1 MEARF
6 TAAERAAAAAGDG
19 SGGTKLSG
27 SLAVST
33 DTRVDNRGRIFFALR
48 GEKFDAHDYL
58 PQAVASG
65 ADALCIRRD
74 RADRAPAGIPVLLV
88 DDTLA
93 AYQACGAFHR
103 NRFPNLTA
111 VGVTGSVGKTSVKE
125 MLRAIFT
132 AAVGADAVLCTEG
145 NTNNQIGV
153 VQNLLRLHAGH
164 RFAVLE
170 AGTSA
175 PGEIAPLAKIIRP
188 VGAIVNSI
196 APCHL
201 EKLGDLKGVAREKG
215 AMFRAL
221 PPDGVAVFPQNVP
234 EAETLRESAAGRKIV
249 NFGMDGAGE
258 VSSFWLGGSLDG
270 GKFLLRFPGGEEF
283 TVEWP
288 LSGPHNALNAAG
300 AAALAFHCGVAPATI
315 AAGLA
320 KTTLPGM
327 RMKRST
333 VNGVHYIND
342 AYNANPAS
350 MLASLRMLAATPPAG
365 RLILVLGG
373 MRELGPESAAAH
385 AELIRSAGELL
396 PDALCLTVGPEFF
409 GLSARHFENAEVANG
424 YLASIVR
431 PGDTVFAKGSR
442 GNAVELAL
450 PPEAR

>member
-6 TAAERAAAAAGDG
+6 SAAELAAATAGEWSDEIG
-19 SGGTKLSG
+19 ASAP
-27 SLAVST
+27 LATST

-65 ADALCIRRD
+65 ADALCVRRD
-74 RADRAPAGIPVLLV
+74 QAARVPRGIPALLV
-88 DDTLA
+88 DDTLE
-93 AYQACGAFHR
+93 AYQSCGAFHR
-103 NRFPNLTA
+103 NRFAGLTV

-132 AAVGADAVLCTEG
+132 AAVGADAILCTEG

-188 VGAIVNSI
+188 AGAIVNSI

-215 AMFRAL
+215 AMFEAL
-221 PPDGVAVFPQNVP
+221 PLNGIAVFPQNVP
-234 EAETLRESAAGRKIV
+234 EADTLREAAAGRKIV

-258 VSSFWLGGSLDG
+258 VTAFWLGGSLDG
-270 GKFLLRFPGGEEF
+270 GKFRLRFPNGEEF
-283 TVEWP
+283 PVEWR
-288 LSGPHNALNAAG
+288 LSGSHNALNAAG
-300 AAALAFHCGVAPATI
+300 AAALAFHCGIAPATI

-320 KTTLPGM
+320 ETTLPGM

-333 VNGVHYIND
+333 VAGVHYIND

-373 MRELGPESAAAH
+373 MRELGSNSADAH
-385 AELIRSAGELL
+385 ADLIRAVSELL
-396 PDALCLTVGPEFF
+396 PDAPYLTVGPEFA
-409 GLSARHFENAEVANG
+409 GLSAHHFADAKTANG